1 MQTSKPKNEKFE
13 WRTYLASDLERPA
26 KIAAIQNGK
35 DVREYLSEILRT
47 NLPEVK
53 ILQ

>member
-1 MQTSKPKNEKFE
+1 LQTIDKKHQMTYN
-13 WRTYLASDLERPA
+13 WRTYLSDDLEVPA
-26 KIAAIQNGK
+26 KVAALQNGK

-53 ILQ
+53 LP